1 MCINCGSDEVE
12 LCSCQD
18 GKHSWGVTSASTLVT
33 SASFVLTMSTVGQY
47 SGAWAAVN
55 EHVFIQGFGYYKV
68 VSSTSSTISLTE
80 PASPFV
86 GGAAFAANTVD
97 FQSQAISG
105 NYTIASGTKVTPAG
119 LKGTTGTAGV
129 AATLEG
135 VFHGAT
141 TTADI
146 NPASTSYLT
155 LATENIA
162 AASLIDVGD
171 SLRIKACYYFSPG
184 ISTGSGN
191 IKILFGGVSITEF
204 SGIEPPVYDIF
215 PYIEVECIVS
225 RVDNVTVDVR
235 TFLKW
240 AGKGSTVYSSE
251 EVTAGP
257 TSHTYTTYQIIGA
270 TVSALTLATTV
281 LFQGKVASVGPPSD
295 IVKLG
300 YYLVENL
307 QKI

>member
-1 MCINCGSDEVE
+1 MCTNCGSDEVE

-80 PASPFV
+80 PASPYV

-97 FQSQAISG
+97 FQSQAVSG
-105 NYTIASGTKVTPAG
+105 NYTITSGTKVTPAG

-162 AASLIDVGD
+162 AASLTDVGD
-171 SLRIKACYYFSPG
+171 SLRIKACYYFYQDPS
-184 ISTGSGN
+184 STAIGN
-191 IKILFGGVSITEF
+191 IRILFGGATLTEF
-204 SGIEPPVYDIF
+204 SGIEPSMYDLF

-251 EVTAGP
+251 QVTAGP

-281 LFQGKVASVGPPSD
+281 QLQGKVGKVD
-295 IVKLG
+295 DRVKLG
-300 YYLVENL
+300 YYIIENL

>member
-1 MCINCGSDEVE
+1 MAGCTDCGSSDIS
-12 LCSCQD
+12 LCQCDD
-18 GKHSWGVTSASTLVT
+18 GKNSYTISTTNTTIANPMTILTSNIGQNTGKWALIGQPIFIEGYGTYQVTAST
-33 SASFVLTMSTVGQY
+33 
-47 SGAWAAVN
+47 
-55 EHVFIQGFGYYKV
+55 
-68 VSSTSSTISLTE
+68 STSITVAF
-80 PASPFV
+80 PPSPFV
-86 GGAAFAANTVD
+86 GGAAYSLGSVD
-97 FQSQAISG
+97 YDNAG
-105 NYTIASGTKVTPAG
+105 TIPSGTKISPGGV
-119 LKGTTGTAGV
+119 KGTTGTAGV

-146 NPASTSYLT
+146 NPASTAYLT

-162 AASLIDVGD
+162 ASSLIDVGD
-171 SLRIKACYYFSPG
+171 SLRIKACYYFYQDPS
-184 ISTGSGN
+184 STAIGN
-191 IKILFGGVSITEF
+191 IKILFGGATLTEF
-204 SGIEPPVYDIF
+204 SGIEPSMYDLF

-240 AGKGSTVYSSE
+240 AGKGSTDYSSE
-251 EVTAGP
+251 QVTAGP

-281 LFQGKVASVGPPSD
+281 QLQGKVGKVD
-295 IVKLG
+295 DRVKLG
-300 YYLVENL
+300 YYIIENL

>member
-1 MCINCGSDEVE
+1 MCIDCGEPIENPCTGGD
-12 LCSCQD
+12 D
-18 GKHSWGVTSASTLVT
+18 GKHAWGVTSTTTSVT
-33 SASFVLTMSTVGQY
+33 GTSFTMTMSTIGQY
-47 SGAWAAVN
+47 SGGWAAVN
-55 EHVFIQGFGYYKV
+55 EHVFIQGYGYFKV
-68 VSSTSSTISLTE
+68 TASTSSTISVTE

-86 GGAAFAANTVD
+86 GGASFTVNSID
-97 FQSQAISG
+97 FQAHGTSG

-119 LKGTTGTAGV
+119 LKGTSGTAGV

-162 AASLIDVGD
+162 ASALTDAGD
-171 SLRIKACYYFSPG
+171 SLRIKACYYFFPG

-204 SGIEPPVYDIF
+204 SGIEPPMYDLF
-215 PYIEVECIVS
+215 PYLEVESIVT

-235 TFLKW
+235 TFVKW
-240 AGKGSTVYSSE
+240 TGKGSATYSSE
-251 EVTAGP
+251 YVASSTG
-257 TSHTYTTYQIIGA
+257 STYTTYQIIGA
-270 TVSALTLATTV
+270 TTTALTLATTV
-281 LFQGKVASVGPPSD
+281 LFQGKVGSVGPPSD